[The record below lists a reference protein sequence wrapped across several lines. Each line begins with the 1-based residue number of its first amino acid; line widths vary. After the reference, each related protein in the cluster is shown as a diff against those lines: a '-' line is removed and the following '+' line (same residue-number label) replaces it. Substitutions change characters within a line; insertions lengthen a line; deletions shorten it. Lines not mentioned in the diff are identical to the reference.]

1 MSGYLTYVWRPVV
14 GGRHAFPIAAMKS
27 PPDATVDAYC
37 GAQTEARQLHDRSE
51 VDWIRERSCMEC
63 WRILAARS

>member
-1 MSGYLTYVWRPVV
+1 
-14 GGRHAFPIAAMKS
+14 MKS